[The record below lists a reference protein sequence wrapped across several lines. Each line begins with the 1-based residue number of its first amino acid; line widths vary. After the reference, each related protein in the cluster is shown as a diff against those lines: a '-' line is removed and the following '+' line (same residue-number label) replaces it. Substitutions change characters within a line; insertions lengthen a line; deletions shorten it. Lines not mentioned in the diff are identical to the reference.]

1 MNFIKKIAVSAA
13 VMGVLVVGMSSA
25 SAADA
30 QSQAQ
35 ANAQNQ
41 DQAHQTP
48 KCDVAGKFCNTYF
61 GQ

>member
-1 MNFIKKIAVSAA
+1 MNFIKQIAVSAA

-30 QSQAQ
+30 QSQ